1 MGARQSKRS
10 VDISS
15 TPKKEKLE
23 GGQEEKLEKI
33 EEGDVKVQNGTAP
46 HAEGKPQEPTEEN
59 ATDQTETVEPT
70 EKPAVTEAGDA
81 TPAPAAATE
90 NGEAEKKEE
99 GATTPDEKKSEEQAK
114 PEDKSEKKK
123 KEKTK
128 KKWSFRSISFSKKD
142 KSKPSMSR
150 EESKSNDLAK
160 EAPVPEEATTKSGSE
175 ETSPSEPEAAT
186 PAVDEAAKEIVPPT
200 ETKTEE
206 TSIISD
212 IKSAVC
218 SLTSAAESE
227 GTKIVE
233 ETKVVTT
240 EAKEAINT
248 IVEAGSKLIESG
260 SKLIESGTK
269 MVVEESKTTTITESA
284 SIIKTSTKTIEIV
297 EETIA
302 PPLPASP
309 PPTEA
314 PPPTPVAP
322 QPAQHEHEEMN
333 GGGESMAEMPEENGL
348 GDNDKLDDDQEDII
362 PKVNGHNESPV
373 KVEEITECL
382 LKTSIEEKHV
392 IDNHLEVAVD
402 DGKTQE

>member
-46 HAEGKPQEPTEEN
+46 HADGKPQETTENQSTEN
-59 ATDQTETVEPT
+59 ANEAESPEST
-70 EKPAVTEAGDA
+70 EKTVPAVTEAGDA
-81 TPAPAAATE
+81 TPAATE

-99 GATTPDEKKSEEQAK
+99 GATTPDEKKPEDQAK
-114 PEDKSEKKK
+114 TEDKSEKKK

-142 KSKPSMSR
+142 KSKPSLSR

-160 EAPVPEEATTKSGSE
+160 EAPVPEETTTKSGSE

-186 PAVDEAAKEIVPPT
+186 PAVDEAAKEIVPPV
-200 ETKTEE
+200 EKKTEE

-260 SKLIESGTK
+260 STLIESGTK

-284 SIIKTSTKTIEIV
+284 SIIKTSTKTI
-297 EETIA
+297 
-302 PPLPASP
+302 
-309 PPTEA
+309 
-314 PPPTPVAP
+314 
-322 QPAQHEHEEMN
+322 EEMN